1 MFEHTSTLVLDNVY
15 DEPYVDIEMG
25 VLYNGRGANMAYIEL
40 CVSVPDEVKNIA
52 LEDLEK
58 TGGFDITEYYNFW
71 GRIHLPLNPRNPRKT
86 CLIS

>member
-25 VLYNGRGANMAYIEL
+25 VPYNGRSANMAYIEL
-40 CVSVPDEVKNIA
+40 CVSVPDEVKKIA

-58 TGGFDITEYYNFW
+58 TGGSTLPSIITFGGEYTFHS
-71 GRIHLPLNPRNPRKT
+71 IHGILERHV
-86 CLIS
+86 